1 MANDVH
7 EAPYDVTV
15 VLDDFLRAPSTGWIL
30 VNATRA
36 ATLARHVNAALD
48 SRSRR
53 RGLLGR
59 TALDDEALIIA
70 PCSAVHTF
78 FMHFPIDV
86 LFTDRQGRIGRL
98 SAGLRPWRLAGGV
111 RGFAAIELPAGTAAR
126 TGTRPGDRVELRLG
140 Q

>member
-1 MANDVH
+1 V
-7 EAPYDVTV
+7 PVF
-15 VLDDFLRAPSTGWIL
+15 LDDFLRTPSPGWIL

-36 ATLARHVNAALD
+36 ATLARRVSAALD

-78 FMHFPIDV
+78 FMRFPIDV
-86 LFTDRQGRIGRL
+86 VFTDRRGRIVRL
-98 SAGLRPWRLAGGV
+98 SADVRPWRLAGGLH
-111 RGFAAIELPAGTAAR
+111 GFAAIELPAGTIDR
-126 TGTRPGDRVELRLG
+126 TGTRSGDRVDLRRSE
-140 Q
+140 